1 MSIEGVDLTVINPTK
16 KVRAK
21 KENTNLTKKQIGT
34 INILIDSINANYREF
49 RNSLENLLQVKG
61 RFRII
66 DDEIEL
72 LGSYLLLYFNL
83 ETMVVK
89 NKVQLTNT
97 IFGYDD
103 MEPDA
108 SYFNRRKK
116 VIREVFG
123 NFLITVDKINN
134 EIFYSENFL
143 ISSTEDHLD
152 VVQIDKKNYETFIS
166 VMNLILTFLE
176 NEKEKRIIVHKIEKI
191 NTLGNIKVVLENEI
205 KATRS
210 NGGWLKTLILI
221 KNRERYKIII
231 DTTASIRIEL
241 FSGKEWN
248 YFHSFPTSDYTVC
261 DRFNHSNKPDEN
273 TFDNIIEDCIN
284 FITDFEDLN

>member
-21 KENTNLTKKQIGT
+21 KENTNLTKKQIDT
-34 INILIDSINANYREF
+34 INILVDSINASYLEF
-49 RNSLENLLQVKG
+49 RNSLMNLLQVKG

-89 NKVQLTNT
+89 NKVQLSNS

-103 MEPDA
+103 IEPDA

-116 VIREVFG
+116 VVREVFG

-134 EIFYSENFL
+134 EIFYSDNFL
-143 ISSTEDHLD
+143 IPDNDDISII
-152 VVQIDKKNYETFIS
+152 QIDKKNYETFIS
-166 VMNLILTFLE
+166 VMNLLLTFLE
-176 NEKEKRIIVHKIEKI
+176 NEKEKSIIVHKIEKI
-191 NTLGNIKVVLENEI
+191 NALGNIKVVLENEI

-231 DTTASIRIEL
+231 DTTASIRMEL

-248 YFHSFPTSDYTVC
+248 YFHHYPTSDYTVC

-273 TFDNIIEDCIN
+273 TFDKIIEDCIN

>member
-1 MSIEGVDLTVINPTK
+1 MSTEEVDLTIINPTK

-21 KENTNLTKKQIGT
+21 KENTNLTKKQIDT
-34 INILIDSINANYREF
+34 INILVDSINASYLEF
-49 RNSLENLLQVKG
+49 RNSLMNLLQVKG

-89 NKVQLTNT
+89 NKVQLSNS

-103 MEPDA
+103 IEPDA

-116 VIREVFG
+116 VVREVFG

-134 EIFYSENFL
+134 EIFYSDNFL
-143 ISSTEDHLD
+143 IPDNDDISII
-152 VVQIDKKNYETFIS
+152 QIDKKNYETFIS
-166 VMNLILTFLE
+166 VMNLLLTFLE
-176 NEKEKRIIVHKIEKI
+176 NEKEKSIIVHKIEKI
-191 NTLGNIKVVLENEI
+191 NALGNIKVVLENEI

-231 DTTASIRIEL
+231 DTTASIRMEL

-248 YFHSFPTSDYTVC
+248 YFHHYPTSDYTVC

-273 TFDNIIEDCIN
+273 TFDKIIEDCIN